1 MKVRVQDE
9 EVSFNLWEAMKHPKD
24 KGVCFKMDAIDEAVL
39 DVKNQVMKPY
49 PLEQVLTDA
58 LSDIDSDGE
67 QEIKECLKELDAFK
81 EVSPLESKIE
91 ELKDEPKP
99 VEVKL
104 ELKTLPSHLKYVFL
118 EEGDNNPV
126 IINNSLSTLEENIL
140 IQVLK
145 KNKEA
150 IGWKLSDL
158 K

>member
-1 MKVRVQDE
+1 MDVTE
-9 EVSFNLWEAMKHPKD
+9 E
-24 KGVCFKMDAIDEAVL
+24 AIL
-39 DVKNQVMKPY
+39 DVKKQVMKPST
-49 PLEQVLTDA
+49 LEQVLTNVLD
-58 LSDIDSDGE
+58 DIDSDEE
-67 QEIKECLKELDAFK
+67 QEIKECLKELDALK

-91 ELKDEPKP
+91 ELKDESKP

-126 IINNSLSTLEENIL
+126 IISNSLSTLEENSL

-145 KNKEA
+145 RNKEA

-158 K
+158 KG

>member
-1 MKVRVQDE
+1 
-9 EVSFNLWEAMKHPKD
+9 MKHPKD
-24 KGVCFKMDAIDEAVL
+24 KGVCFKMDVIEEAIL
-39 DVKNQVMKPY
+39 DMKKQVMKSS
-49 PLEQVLTDA
+49 PLEQALTNA
-58 LSDIDSDGE
+58 LDDIDSDEE

-81 EVSPLESKIE
+81 EVSPLEAKLE

-104 ELKTLPSHLKYVFL
+104 ELKTLPSHLKYMFL

-126 IINNSLSTLEENIL
+126 IISNSLSTLEEISL
-140 IQVLK
+140 IEVLK
-145 KNKEA
+145 RNKEA